1 VSLSSSQAGHP
12 AAVTHGNNSKN
23 DRYLSPC
30 DAAGVVA
37 VDGGGWGMC
46 RAWLEREGAGHGRRL
61 GSKWAATRIIRI
73 QRVGDG
79 IRN

>member
-1 VSLSSSQAGHP
+1 
-12 AAVTHGNNSKN
+12 
-23 DRYLSPC
+23 
-30 DAAGVVA
+30 
-37 VDGGGWGMC
+37 MC